1 MRRHDILLKLITMV
15 KKTIKQKALEI
26 HKKLGGKIEVTPKA
40 KINSAKDLSII
51 YTPGVAFVSEFVKG
65 NEKRARIYTIKGNS
79 VAIVSDGSS
88 VLGLGNIGALG
99 ALPVMEGKAVLF
111 KEFAG
116 IDAYPIVLDTQSVDE
131 IVDTV
136 KNIAPGFGGIIL
148 EDISAPRCFEI
159 EERLKKELN
168 IPVMHDDQHGTAIVV
183 LAELINASIVVKKS
197 LKKLSI
203 VIIGAGAAGTAVT
216 NLLVRVGI
224 RDIVVVDSRGI
235 IYKGRKNLN
244 KYKKLIA
251 SKTNKKNK
259 KGDSSVAIEG
269 ADVLIG
275 VSGPKT
281 ITKAH
286 VRSMAR
292 DAIVFALANPVPEIY
307 PHLAKDAGA
316 KIVATGRSDFPN
328 QVNNALVFPGI
339 FRGAL
344 DRGAKKITEN
354 MKIKAAH
361 SLASIVKKPSKN
373 KIIPSIFDKRVCPAI
388 AKSVR

>member
-1 MRRHDILLKLITMV
+1 MKERK
-15 KKTIKQKALEI
+15 
-26 HKKLGGKIEVTPKA
+26 
-40 KINSAKDLSII
+40 SI
-51 YTPGVAFVSEFVKG
+51 
-65 NEKRARIYTIKGNS
+65 R
-79 VAIVSDGSS
+79 
-88 VLGLGNIGALG
+88 
-99 ALPVMEGKAVLF
+99 F
-111 KEFAG
+111 KECAG
-116 IDAYPIVLDTQSVDE
+116 IEAYPIVLDTQRVNE

-136 KNIAPGFGGIIL
+136 RNIAPGFGGIIL

-183 LAELINASIVVKKS
+183 LAALINASIVVKKN
-197 LKKLSI
+197 LKKLSV

-216 NLLVRVGI
+216 NLLVRAGI
-224 RDIVVVDSRGI
+224 RDVVVVDSRGI

-244 KYKKLIA
+244 KYKKLLA

-316 KIVATGRSDFPN
+316 KVVATGRSDFPN

-344 DRGAKKITEN
+344 DKGAKKITEN
-354 MKIKAAH
+354 MKIGAAY
-361 SLASIVKKPSKN
+361 SLASIVKRPSKN
-373 KIIPSIFDKRVCPAI
+373 KIIPSIFDKQVCPAI

>member
-1 MRRHDILLKLITMV
+1 MA
-15 KKTIKQKALEI
+15 KKTINQKALEI
-26 HKKLGGKIEVTPKA
+26 HKKLGGKIEITPKA

-51 YTPGVAFVSEFVKG
+51 YTPGVACVSEFVKG

-99 ALPVMEGKAVLF
+99 ALPVMEGKSVLF

-116 IDAYPIVLDTQSVDE
+116 IDAYPIVLDTQCVDE

-183 LAELINASIVVKKS
+183 LAALINASIVVKKN
-197 LKKLSI
+197 LKKLSV

-216 NLLVRVGI
+216 NLLVRAGI
-224 RDIVVVDSRGI
+224 RDVVVVDSRGI

-244 KYKKLIA
+244 KYKKLLA

-316 KIVATGRSDFPN
+316 KVVATGRSDFPN

-344 DRGAKKITEN
+344 DKGAKKITEN
-354 MKIKAAH
+354 MKIGAAY
-361 SLASIVKKPSKN
+361 SLASIVKRPSKN
-373 KIIPSIFDKRVCPAI
+373 KIIPSIFDKQVCPAI

>member
-1 MRRHDILLKLITMV
+1 MA
-15 KKTIKQKALEI
+15 KKTINQKALEI
-26 HKKLGGKIEVTPKA
+26 HKKLGGKIEITPKA

-51 YTPGVAFVSEFVKG
+51 YTPGVACVSEFVKG

-99 ALPVMEGKAVLF
+99 ALPVMEGKSVLF

-116 IDAYPIVLDTQSVDE
+116 IDAYPIVLDTQRVDE

-183 LAELINASIVVKKS
+183 LAALINASIVVKKN
-197 LKKLSI
+197 LKKLSV

-216 NLLVRVGI
+216 NLLVRAGI
-224 RDIVVVDSRGI
+224 RDVVVVDSRGI

-244 KYKKLIA
+244 KYKKLLA

-292 DAIVFALANPVPEIY
+292 DAIIFALANPVPEIY

-316 KIVATGRSDFPN
+316 KVVATGRSDFPN

-344 DRGAKKITEN
+344 DKGAKKITEN
-354 MKIKAAH
+354 MKIGAAY
-361 SLASIVKKPSKN
+361 SLASIVKRPSKN
-373 KIIPSIFDKRVCPAI
+373 KIIPSIFDKQVCPAI